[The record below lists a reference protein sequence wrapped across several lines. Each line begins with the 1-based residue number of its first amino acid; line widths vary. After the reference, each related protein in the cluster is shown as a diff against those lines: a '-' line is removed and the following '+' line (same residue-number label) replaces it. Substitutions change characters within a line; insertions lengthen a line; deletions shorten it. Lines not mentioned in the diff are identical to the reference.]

1 MEENNQQQQSPRMP
15 QYPPQYYRAPRKS
28 RWWIPVLVIGIILIG
43 FLVVFA
49 MIASQF
55 SSAFEKEQVEVTDN
69 SVLYL
74 TFDGGMQ
81 EYSKENPFAIFGGGE
96 SSGASFMETITA
108 IKAAMKDDKIKGIYI
123 NPNPMSPIGQAKA
136 VELNEVLTEFKKSG
150 KFIYA
155 FLEVGEENSY
165 YNMLPADSI
174 FMPTEGII
182 EFNGFGVSSMFFKE
196 FFEKIGVDYHV
207 IHFED
212 FKSAGEMFNRTNFSD
227 SARAQLMVLLEQRT
241 NNFVDAVVKNRK
253 LDRQQVLNIMN
264 RGVYLADSMKALGL
278 IDVLANE
285 YSVRE
290 FIKYKVNGDKYN
302 FPLSVTNSEN
312 GKIVDT
318 EYKKKLKLVGPSDY
332 LSSVKTDEN
341 ELFDE
346 KTQIAIISAVGA
358 ISSGS
363 SSSGDYEIKSDDF
376 IKDLR
381 KARNDKDVKA
391 IILRIDSPGGSVIA
405 SDEIWEEIIKAK
417 SVKPIYASMSNVAAS
432 GGYYMAMACD
442 TIIAHPSTITGS
454 IGVVM
459 AIPNLSGTMDKLGVS
474 ADTVST
480 GPAAQFLNGFYPYS
494 KENLDQLY
502 KMSQGIY
509 FRFLN
514 RVAESRRKS
523 FDEIR
528 ALAKGRVWTGADA
541 KEKGLVDVLGG
552 MQESINIAKK
562 RLGVPL
568 DKKVIVKNFPEPE
581 DELEAILKM
590 FNIKQKGNDDE
601 EAKISKRTNI
611 AERLGLDRKT
621 LISSIGLLPKNMTE
635 QINYMLTM
643 SELANQEK
651 YVFAMPYLLEI
662 K

>member
-1 MEENNQQQQSPRMP
+1 MEENNQQAPRMP

-55 SSAFEKEQVEVTDN
+55 SSAFEKQEVEVTDN

-74 TFDGGMQ
+74 TFDGGLQ
-81 EYSKENPFAIFGGGE
+81 EYSKENPFAFFGGGE
-96 SSGASFMETITA
+96 TSGASFMETITA

-123 NPNPMSPIGQAKA
+123 NPNPAAAIGSAKA
-136 VELNEVLTEFKKSG
+136 IELSEVLTEFKKSG

-155 FLEVGEENSY
+155 FMEVGDENSY

-174 FMPTEGII
+174 FMPTEGIV
-182 EFNGFGVSSMFFKE
+182 EFNGFGTSSLFFKD

-212 FKSAGEMFNRTNFSD
+212 FKSAGEMFDRTKYSD
-227 SARAQLMVLLEQRT
+227 SARAQIMILLNQRT
-241 NNFVDAVVKNRK
+241 DNFVNAVSKHRK
-253 LDRQQVLNIMN
+253 MDRQKVLDLMN
-264 RGVYLADSMKALGL
+264 RGIYLADSMQALGL
-278 IDVLANE
+278 VDVLANE

-302 FPLSVTNSEN
+302 FPLSVTNNEK

-318 EYKKKLKLVGPSDY
+318 EYKKKFKLVGPSDY
-332 LSSVKTDEN
+332 LSSVKTDDKDI
-341 ELFDE
+341 FDE
-346 KTQIAIISAVGA
+346 KTQIAIVSAVGA

-417 SVKPIYASMSNVAAS
+417 SVKPIYASMGNVAAS

-459 AIPNLSGTMDKLGVS
+459 AIPNLSGTMGKLGIT
-474 ADTVST
+474 ADTIST

-494 KENLDQLY
+494 KENLDKLY
-502 KMSQGIY
+502 IMSQGIY

-514 RVAESRRKS
+514 RVAESRRKT

-528 ALAKGRVWTGADA
+528 AVAKGRVWTGADA
-541 KEKGLVDVLGG
+541 KERGLVDVLGG

-562 RLGVPL
+562 RLGIPL
-568 DKKVIVKNFPEPE
+568 DKKVIVKNYPEPE
-581 DELEAILKM
+581 DEFESIMKLFNLK
-590 FNIKQKGNDDE
+590 KSGSDDDE
-601 EAKISKRTNI
+601 EARIAKRTNI
-611 AERLGLDRKT
+611 AERFGLDRKS
-621 LISSIGLLPKNMTE
+621 LLSNIGLLPKNMTE
-635 QINYMLTM
+635 QINYI
-643 SELANQEK
+643 N
-651 YVFAMPYLLEI
+651 
-662 K
+662 